1 MERIELYR
9 QQVATVGKHYSDL
22 SRDLIHR
29 LEENDRLMQQ
39 KLFFETSLPGMSR
52 SVEDVMSRGE
62 HNNASQGEEHMSH
75 NQSPWGRSG
84 VVQSESAG
92 DHDVGVETRD
102 A

>member
-39 KLFFETSLPGMSR
+39 KLVFEASIPGMYG
-52 SVEDVMSRGE
+52 VEDVMNRGE

-84 VVQSESAG
+84 VVQSENAG